1 MTQEVIVNNNKLKLV
16 FQTLNTNYGMIGIII
31 AMEFAMVLFL
41 GSFSEPMVKIFGKPL
56 LPIDLDNYEIS
67 RSGRIIMLYHAFAV
81 PFVGAVAL
89 LFLEMYDIRYPFNL
103 QAKYLVFSGSLFSGI
118 GGIVFG
124 YLIPHMFIH
133 TVFLFGLSLSFFG
146 GFMLV
151 LGLFP
156 SKSYQTQDLS
166 EENTIFG
173 YNFEYMNLFLTML
186 YFIISAAIG
195 GLASSFLGDEPT
207 FLAEDIVRNET
218 HSLLERMVISH
229 LHVMV
234 ALLITGIF
242 LMMVTYSEIKGIG
255 YRIIMILAIP
265 GSLLISIGAWLVIVK
280 FEPAHK
286 VINVGAFMLIFG
298 GFILSYHGFKK
309 ILAESNEDTV
319 GIKNKSRV
327 LLKDPVKFTLYFE
340 LIWGNLVTT
349 IPGIYVGINLDT
361 FRDVN
366 AIGEPYRQIERDFN
380 VAHWHILS
388 ALAGLTVCLLLL
400 EHYKIKGKFRDLTGW
415 FFLIGSI
422 VGFGFG
428 ALYITRTP
436 ETSLTDF
443 YYIMMNIGVMT
454 VFLGVGAFCVA
465 YFKHFAEKI
474 KDHNS

>member
-1 MTQEVIVNNNKLKLV
+1 MTEEAKIGRNKISQFIQL
-16 FQTLNTNYGMIGIII
+16 LNTNFGMIGVII
-31 AMEFAMVLFL
+31 AMEFAFVLFL
-41 GSFSEPMVKIFGKPL
+41 GSFSEPMVKIFGRPL
-56 LPIDLDNYEIS
+56 LPIDLENYEIS

-89 LFLEMYDIRYPFNL
+89 LFLEIYDVRYPFNL
-103 QAKYLVFSGSLFSGI
+103 QAKYLLFSGSIFSGI

-124 YLIPHMFIH
+124 YLIPHMFVH
-133 TVFLFGLSLSFFG
+133 TVFLFGLSLVFFG
-146 GFMLV
+146 GFMIV
-151 LGLFP
+151 LGLVP
-156 SKSYQTQDLS
+156 SKSYQTDNLTK
-166 EENTIFG
+166 ENNLFG
-173 YNFEYMNLFLTML
+173 YNFEYLNLFLTML

-218 HSLLERMVISH
+218 HTLLERLVISH

-255 YRIIMILAIP
+255 FRIIMLLAIP

-298 GFILSYHGFKK
+298 GFILSYHGFRK
-309 ILAESNEDTV
+309 ILAESNEDTA
-319 GIKNKSRV
+319 GLKNKSRV

-361 FRDVN
+361 FRDVG
-366 AIGEPYRQIERDFN
+366 AIGEPYREIERDFN

-388 ALAGLTVCLLLL
+388 ALAGLTVCLLLI

-415 FFLIGSI
+415 LFLIGSI
-422 VGFGFG
+422 IGFGFG

-436 ETSLTDF
+436 ETNLTDF

-454 VFLGVGAFCVA
+454 VFLGVASFCIA
-465 YFKHFAEKI
+465 YFNHFVNKLKDEK
-474 KDHNS
+474 